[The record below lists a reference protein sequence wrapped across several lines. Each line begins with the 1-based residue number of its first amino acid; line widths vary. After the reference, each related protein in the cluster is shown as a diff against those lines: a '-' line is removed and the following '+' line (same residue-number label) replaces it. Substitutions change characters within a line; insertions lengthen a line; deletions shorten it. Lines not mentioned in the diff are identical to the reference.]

1 MINQFV
7 SALAF
12 SATKHR
18 DQRRKDVEASPY
30 INHPIALVDVLVNEG
45 GILNWDVLCA
55 ALLHDTIEDTQ
66 TTADE
71 LTKAFGKNVA
81 SIVLEVTDDKALPKE
96 ERKLQQIAHAPH
108 SSHEAKLVKIADKIC
123 NLRDI
128 LASPPSGWDVQRKKA
143 YFEWAAAVV
152 AGIRGSNSKLEKIFD
167 ALLEKGRAQYQ
178 AELSE

>member
-7 SALAF
+7 TALAF

-30 INHPIALVDVLVNEG
+30 INHPISLVDVLVNEG
-45 GILNWDVLCA
+45 GVLNWDVLCA

-66 TTADE
+66 TTAEE
-71 LTKAFGKNVA
+71 LTKAFGKNIA
-81 SIVLEVTDDKALPKE
+81 SIVLEVTDDKALPKA

-108 SSHEAKLVKIADKIC
+108 SSHEAKLVKLADKIC

-128 LASPPSGWDVQRKKA
+128 LASPPAGWDPKRKRE

-152 AGIRGSNSKLEKIFD
+152 GGIRGSNSKLEKIFD

-178 AELSE
+178 SELGQ